1 MDRSNM
7 SDGDP
12 VPNLSHCFDPGLASY
27 PTRRLPI
34 QRVIDLLHV
43 THSPERVEEY
53 RKAMLDG
60 HRFPPVSVLR
70 VGPYFLITDGHK
82 RFSAYRS
89 LRRPHI
95 LVESWTV
102 AKWLSDQG
110 QQLDRDLRTW
120 ARALWRSLY
129 SPPARREVVRL
140 ARTRLAHYRRVG
152 CSLMRWG

>member
-1 MDRSNM
+1 M
-7 SDGDP
+7 SEGVP
-12 VPNLSHCFDPGLASY
+12 VPNLSHCFESGLASY
-27 PTRRLPI
+27 PTRLLPI
-34 QRVIDLLHV
+34 KRVIDLLHV
-43 THSPERVEEY
+43 THSPMRVEEY
-53 RKAMLDG
+53 RRAMLDG

-89 LRRPHI
+89 FCRPHI
-95 LVESWTV
+95 LVESWTL

-120 ARALWRSLY
+120 VSALWRSLY
-129 SPPARREVVRL
+129 CRPARREVAQL

-152 CSLMRWG
+152 RSLVSWGSQF